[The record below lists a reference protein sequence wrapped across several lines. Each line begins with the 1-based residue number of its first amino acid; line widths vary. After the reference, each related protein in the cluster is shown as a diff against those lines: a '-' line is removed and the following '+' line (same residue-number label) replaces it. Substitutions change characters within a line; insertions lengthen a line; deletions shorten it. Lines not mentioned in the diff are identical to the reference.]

1 MTDRPPAERD
11 VDPEHGDECRSV
23 WADDRVCD
31 CGAETIRDLRAE
43 VERLQDSIY
52 AERKEREVWAA
63 RARDYCKSWDDSRA
77 AAERLQTVAFQAQNA
92 AIDLAQQVATLTAER
107 DALEAALSVAAD
119 ALEVHGIYIANFPDL
134 DGCDS
139 AHRALRAAVVAARGA
154 IRARG
159 AK

>member
-1 MTDRPPAERD
+1 MSLS
-11 VDPEHGDECRSV
+11 CRI
-23 WADDRVCD
+23 CD
-31 CGAETIRDLRAE
+31 AGNAGL
-43 VERLQDSIY
+43 VEPHH
-52 AERKEREVWAA
+52 E
-63 RARDYCKSWDDSRA
+63 
-77 AAERLQTVAFQAQNA
+77 
-92 AIDLAQQVATLTAER
+92 AIEALEAQVATLTAER

>member
-1 MTDRPPAERD
+1 MTDRPPAERAGLEHNPKTCHICMNPNLHGEQAP
-11 VDPEHGDECRSV
+11 DPLELEN
-23 WADDRVCD
+23 DR
-31 CGAETIRDLRAE
+31 LRE
-43 VERLQDSIY
+43 
-52 AERKEREVWAA
+52 
-63 RARDYCKSWDDSRA
+63 
-77 AAERLQTVAFQAQNA
+77 
-92 AIDLAQQVATLTAER
+92 QVATLSAER